1 MDLILAFLQSYDFSS
16 VLKLILGFSL
26 AAIIGLERD
35 YRHKPAGFRTHGLV
49 GLSAVLV
56 VLCGEYM
63 ATKYSIDP
71 SRISAQ
77 LLSGIGFI
85 GAGTIL
91 RDGFNVTGLTTAS
104 SLLAVT
110 CIGLCIGCGFY
121 FGAIAATLI
130 TFIVLSYSY
139 KLTNKLDHFNNIK
152 LIVSLNDFSSD
163 IVEQIE
169 SVLDEFNI
177 DIKKLDKSENN
188 VLHLD
193 IKYNNKHQLKMSKLI
208 TKISGLE
215 NIKSVEEA

>member
-1 MDLILAFLQSYDFSS
+1 MEAILDFLQSYDFSS
-16 VLKLILGFSL
+16 VLKLILGFTL

-63 ATKYSIDP
+63 AAKYNIDP
-71 SRISAQ
+71 SRIPAQ

-110 CIGLCIGCGFY
+110 CVGLCIGCGFY
-121 FGAIAATLI
+121 FGAIVATLI
-130 TFIVLSYSY
+130 VFIVLTYSY
-139 KLTNKLDHFNNIK
+139 KLTNKLDHFNNTK
-152 LIVSLNDFSSD
+152 LIVNFNDFNSD
-163 IVEQIE
+163 IIDQIE
-169 SVLDEFNI
+169 NILDEYDM
-177 DIKKLDKSENN
+177 DIKKIDKVEDTTF
-188 VLHLD
+188 HLD
-193 IKYNNKHQLKMSKLI
+193 IRYNLKFNIKISKII
-208 TKISGLE
+208 TKISNLDS
-215 NIKSVEEA
+215 IKSVEE